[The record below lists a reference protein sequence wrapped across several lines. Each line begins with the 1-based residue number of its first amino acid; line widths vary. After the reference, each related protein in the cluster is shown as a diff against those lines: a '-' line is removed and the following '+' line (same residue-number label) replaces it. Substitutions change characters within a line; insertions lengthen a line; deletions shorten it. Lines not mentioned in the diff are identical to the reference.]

1 MQKPLD
7 LAVPICYYSIVDDDY
22 CNDEVIDMS
31 NVETLMQTLR
41 NADTNNGVFRKKDV
55 FALAHPLGFT
65 NLTFLLNDD
74 TKVSRGVYNLSGFLN
89 GTQTT
94 VAAPRPRK
102 VRVAPVD
109 APENIIPMPQ
119 RAPIA
124 EIQSAKTVMQAKLEV
139 VVENLVPNKDKTF
152 VPFGFYKD
160 LTKVIEAGVF
170 YPTFISGLSGN
181 GKTTMVE
188 QACAALKREC
198 LRVNISV
205 ETDEDDLIG
214 GNTLVDGNVVYRE
227 GPVLTAMKR
236 GAVLI
241 LDEIDRG
248 SNKLMCLQAILEGK
262 PYFNKKTGET
272 VRPAP
277 GFNVIATANTKGR
290 GSDDGKFISAQ
301 ILDDAFLERFAITV
315 EQEYPSAAV
324 ERKIVLNKMAKVG
337 ATDEEFATNLVTW
350 AEIIRK
356 TFYDGGIDDL
366 ISTRRLEH
374 IVNAFAMF
382 KDRAKAVELCV
393 NRFDSDTKTAFLDLY
408 TKVDAKVDVATMQQ
422 PTAPGEGV
430 FDNDEPAF

>member
-1 MQKPLD
+1 MMFVCEKGDFIMTATRED
-7 LAVPICYYSIVDDDY
+7 LLAA
-22 CNDEVIDMS
+22 
-31 NVETLMQTLR
+31 LR
-41 NADTNNGVFRKKDV
+41 AADTNGGLFRKKDV
-55 FALAHPLGFT
+55 FPIAERLGIKNLSWMFT
-65 NLTFLLNDD
+65 KDNV
-74 TKVSRGVYNLSGFLN
+74 VSRGVYNL
-89 GTQTT
+89 
-94 VAAPRPRK
+94 APMMAGVTAK
-102 VRVAPVD
+102 AVAPT
-109 APENIIPMPQ
+109 
-119 RAPIA
+119 PIA
-124 EIQSAKTVMQAKLEV
+124 EIVTPPSVAKTLMQPKLEV
-139 VVENLVPNKDKTF
+139 VVDNLVPRADPTY

-160 LTKVIEAGVF
+160 LIKVLKSENF

-188 QACAALKREC
+188 QACAKLKREVM
-198 LRVNISV
+198 RVNISV

-236 GAVLI
+236 GAILI

-248 SNKLMCLQAILEGK
+248 SNKLMCMQAILEGK

-272 VRPAP
+272 VYPAK
-277 GFNVIATANTKGR
+277 GFNVIATANTKGK

-315 EQEYPSAAV
+315 EQEYPSAKV
-324 ERKIVLNKMAKVG
+324 EKQIIMNKMEKAG
-337 ATDEEFATNLVTW
+337 AIDEEFADNLVTW

-382 KDRAKAVELCV
+382 KSRNKAVELCV
-393 NRFDSDTKTAFLDLY
+393 NRFDADTKSAFLDLY
-408 TKVDAKVDVATMQQ
+408 SKVDAKVDLA
-422 PTAPGEGV
+422 PTEDA
-430 FDNDEPAF
+430 NDDKFFEETPF

>member
-1 MQKPLD
+1 MFVCEKGDFIMINTRED
-7 LAVPICYYSIVDDDY
+7 LLAA
-22 CNDEVIDMS
+22 
-31 NVETLMQTLR
+31 LR
-41 NADTNNGVFRKKDV
+41 AADTNGGIFRKKDV
-55 FALAHPLGFT
+55 FAIAHPMGIEKL
-65 NLTFLLNDD
+65 NWLLSKDNV
-74 TKVSRGVYNLSGFLN
+74 VSRGVYDLS
-89 GTQTT
+89 
-94 VAAPRPRK
+94 AAMVGVTAKP
-102 VRVAPVD
+102 AP
-109 APENIIPMPQ
+109 AMPQ
-119 RAPIA
+119 PVA
-124 EIQSAKTVMQAKLEV
+124 EIVSKPVAKTLMQPKLEV
-139 VVENLVPNKDKTF
+139 TIDNLVPRVDTTY

-160 LTKVIEAGVF
+160 LIKVLKAEAF

-188 QACAALKREC
+188 QACAKLKREVM
-198 LRVNISV
+198 RVNISV

-236 GAVLI
+236 GAILI

-248 SNKLMCLQAILEGK
+248 SNKMMCMQAILEGK

-272 VRPAP
+272 VYPAK

-315 EQEYPSAAV
+315 EQEYPSAKV
-324 ERKIVLNKMAKVG
+324 EKQIVMNKMEKAG
-337 ATDEEFATNLVTW
+337 AIDEEFADNLVTW

-382 KDRAKAVELCV
+382 KSRNKAVELCV
-393 NRFDSDTKTAFLDLY
+393 NRFDADTKSAFLDLY
-408 TKVDAKVDVATMQQ
+408 GKVDAKVDLA
-422 PTAPGEGV
+422 PTEDANDDKF
-430 FDNDEPAF
+430 FDETPF

>member
-1 MQKPLD
+1 MFVYEKGD
-7 LAVPICYYSIVDDDY
+7 FIMI
-22 CNDEVIDMS
+22 NTREDMLS
-31 NVETLMQTLR
+31 ALR
-41 NADTNNGVFRKKDV
+41 AADTNGGVFRKKDV
-55 FALAHPLGFT
+55 IAVSNSLG
-65 NLTFLLNDD
+65 LKSRIAD
-74 TKVSRGVYNLSGFLN
+74 KIMEEGEKISRGVYDLS
-89 GTQTT
+89 
-94 VAAPRPRK
+94 AAMVGVTAKP
-102 VRVAPVD
+102 APVMSQ
-109 APENIIPMPQ
+109 PV
-119 RAPIA
+119 A
-124 EIQSAKTVMQAKLEV
+124 EITSKPVAKTVMQPKLEV
-139 VVENLVPNKDKTF
+139 IIDNLVPRLDATY
-152 VPFGFYKD
+152 VPFGFYTD
-160 LTKVIEAGVF
+160 LIKVLKAEAF

-181 GKTTMVE
+181 GKTTMIE
-188 QACAALKREC
+188 QACAKLKREC

-236 GAVLI
+236 GAILI

-248 SNKLMCLQAILEGK
+248 SNKLMCIQAILEGK

-272 VRPAP
+272 VFPAK

-315 EQEYPSAAV
+315 EQEYPSAKV
-324 ERKIVLNKMAKVG
+324 EKKIVMNKMEKAG
-337 ATDEEFATNLVTW
+337 AIDEEFADNLVTW

-382 KDRAKAVELCV
+382 KSRQKAVELCV
-393 NRFDSDTKTAFLDLY
+393 NRFDGDTKSAFLDLY
-408 TKVDAKVDVATMQQ
+408 SKVDAKIDTG
-422 PTAPGEGV
+422 PT
-430 FDNDEPAF
+430 DNVNEDAFFEETPF

>member
-1 MQKPLD
+1 MTATRED
-7 LAVPICYYSIVDDDY
+7 LLAA
-22 CNDEVIDMS
+22 
-31 NVETLMQTLR
+31 LR
-41 NADTNNGVFRKKDV
+41 AADTNGGLFRKKDV
-55 FALAHPLGFT
+55 FAIAHPMGIEKL
-65 NLTFLLNDD
+65 NWLLSKDNV
-74 TKVSRGVYNLSGFLN
+74 VSRGVYDLS
-89 GTQTT
+89 
-94 VAAPRPRK
+94 AAMAGVSAMPAPAQMPRP
-102 VRVAPVD
+102 V
-109 APENIIPMPQ
+109 
-119 RAPIA
+119 A
-124 EIQSAKTVMQAKLEV
+124 EIVSKPVAKTLMQAKLEV
-139 VVENLVPNKDKTF
+139 TVDNLVPRADPTY

-160 LTKVIEAGVF
+160 LIKVLKSENF

-188 QACAALKREC
+188 QACAKLKREVM
-198 LRVNISV
+198 RVNISV

-236 GAVLI
+236 GAILI

-248 SNKLMCLQAILEGK
+248 SNKLMCMQAILEGK

-272 VRPAP
+272 VYPAK
-277 GFNVIATANTKGR
+277 GFNVIATANTKGK

-315 EQEYPSAAV
+315 EQEYPSAKV
-324 ERKIVLNKMAKVG
+324 EKQIIMNKMEKAG
-337 ATDEEFATNLVTW
+337 AIDEEFADNLVTW

-382 KDRAKAVELCV
+382 KSRNKAVELCV
-393 NRFDSDTKTAFLDLY
+393 NRFDADTKSAFLDLY
-408 TKVDAKVDVATMQQ
+408 SKVDAKVDIAAETDQ
-422 PTAPGEGV
+422 
-430 FDNDEPAF
+430 NDDKFFEETPF